1 MWVPLV
7 RPHLDYCSQL
17 WTPGEGPIMDSIE
30 KLQYD
35 YTKLAPEARNLT
47 YSERLKMFAITSL
60 QRRFERYKILYVYK
74 IQNNLVPNCG
84 LKMSSDRL

>member
-1 MWVPLV
+1 
-7 RPHLDYCSQL
+7 
-17 WTPGEGPIMDSIE
+17 MDSIE

-84 LKMSSDRL
+84 LKMSSDRFSRCGLKNEIMKTKKSAIGTQMDQL